1 MERDKASPNDFTNHH
16 GSIGAIMETN
26 DNKTVKKVLSIVV
39 TVLLCLLVVY
49 GTITASMTAYDFGY
63 RVFTEPAMEEQPGSY
78 VQVTI
83 DESMGA
89 SEIADVL
96 CEKGLVRDANLFW
109 LQYKLSAYSGEIV
122 PGTYTLNTSMTA
134 KEMMIIMAAVETDTE
149 TEE

>member
-1 MERDKASPNDFTNHH
+1 MDTN
-16 GSIGAIMETN
+16 A
-26 DNKTVKKVLSIVV
+26 NKTVKKVLSITV

-49 GTITASMTAYDFGY
+49 GTIMASLTAYDFGY
-63 RVFTEPAMEEQPGSY
+63 RVFTEPAMEATPGSF

-83 DESMGA
+83 DSSMGD
-89 SEIADVL
+89 SDIAEYL
-96 CEKGLVRDANLFW
+96 YEKGLVRDANLFW

-134 KEMMIIMAAVETDTE
+134 KEMMIIMATVEVDTE

>member
-1 MERDKASPNDFTNHH
+1 MDTN
-16 GSIGAIMETN
+16 AK
-26 DNKTVKKVLSIVV
+26 KTIYKVLTIVA
-39 TVLLCLLVVY
+39 TVLVIVLIVF
-49 GTITASMTAYDFGY
+49 GTISASMTAYDFGY
-63 RVFTEPAMEEQPGSY
+63 RVFTEPAMEEQPGSF

-83 DESMGA
+83 DDSMGA
-89 SEIADVL
+89 SDIADVL
-96 CEKGLVRDANLFW
+96 YEKGLVRDPNLFW